1 MNVADSRDDVTQGD
15 VVTLDLDGM
24 GRLGEALARWDDR
37 WVFVF
42 GGIPGERVTAEIVRR
57 RRRYLA
63 ARVRQVVEPS
73 PYRVSPRCP
82 YFGDCTGCQWQ
93 HVDYAYQLAL
103 KQQAVAGAFE
113 RIGGINDAPVEEVL
127 PAPELYGYRNHAR
140 FTVGPNGTLGFVHR
154 ETRRF
159 VVVERCLLMHPWI
172 NEALAELQGRCGET
186 TQLSVRYGVNTGE
199 YLVQPRLKNPE
210 VRLVTGQKHYAE
222 SLLGRRFRIASPSF
236 FQVNTRQAERVTG
249 LLKEVLDLKGD
260 ELLVDAYAGVGTF
273 AVLLASHVKRV
284 VGIEDSPAAV
294 EDAEANAVGVD
305 GVSFV
310 LGKTE
315 EALSQLEERPDAVI
329 LDPPRKGCH
338 PAALEALKAI
348 RPARVAYVS
357 CDPSTLARDL
367 KSLCSDGFKLV
378 RVQPVDMFPQTHHV
392 ECVALL
398 VPSA

>member
-1 MNVADSRDDVTQGD
+1 MNVADARDDITGGAAIS
-15 VVTLDLDGM
+15 LDLMGM
-24 GRLGEALARWDDR
+24 GRLGEALARWDDG

-42 GGIPGERVTAEIVRR
+42 GGISGERVTAQIVRR

-93 HVDYAYQLAL
+93 HIDYPFQLVL
-103 KQQAVAGAFE
+103 KRQAVADAFE
-113 RIGGINDAPVEEVL
+113 RIGGIDGAPVEEVL

-140 FTVGPNGTLGFVHR
+140 FTVGPDGALGFVHR
-154 ETRRF
+154 ETRHF

-172 NEALAELQGRCGET
+172 NEALAQLQGRCGET

-199 YLVQPRLKNPE
+199 YLVQPPLKNSE
-210 VRLVTGQKHYAE
+210 VRLVTGGKHYGE

-236 FQVNTRQAERVTG
+236 FQVNTLQAERVVG
-249 LLKEVLDLKGD
+249 LLKEMLDLQGD

-273 AVLLASHVKRV
+273 AVLLASHVERV

-305 GVSFV
+305 NVSFMV
-310 LGKTE
+310 GKSE
-315 EALSQLEERPDAVI
+315 EALSRLEERPDAVI

-338 PAALEALKAI
+338 PAALEALKGL
-348 RPARVAYVS
+348 RPAKVAYVS

-367 KSLCSDGFKLV
+367 KSLCADGFELV

-398 VPSA
+398 SPSE